1 MSEKIDPKNLIMLHE
16 MAIYNCMNKL
26 IREINLYGSKPD
38 MIIGIQRGGLIPA
51 VHLSHYYDVPLQ
63 TMTVSFR
70 DQSNVVGFDVIAKV
84 DPNIK
89 TLIIDDIN
97 DSGSTIGIIKD
108 LGNNLTTK
116 IHFAV
121 LINKSESKSKVEY
134 YGKTVN
140 SKINDPWYVFPWE
153 NWWKLNEK

>member
-1 MSEKIDPKNLIMLHE
+1 MSEKIDPKNLIMLDE

-97 DSGSTIGIIKD
+97 DSGKTFNYIKNRNK
-108 LGNNLTTK
+108 NNKNITYCSLVDNLNSD
-116 IHFAV
+116 FQ
-121 LINKSESKSKVEY
+121 
-134 YGKTVN
+134 VN
-140 SKINDPWYVFPWE
+140 YCGLEIDKKEEQWVVFPWE
-153 NWWKLNEK
+153 NWWSGL

>member
-1 MSEKIDPKNLIMLHE
+1 MSEKIDPKNLIMLDE

-38 MIIGIQRGGLIPA
+38 MVIGIQRGGLIPA
-51 VHLSHYYDVPLQ
+51 VHLSHYYDIPLQ

-70 DQSNVVGFDVIAKV
+70 DQSNVVGFDVLAKV

-97 DSGSTIGIIKD
+97 DT
-108 LGNNLTTK
+108 
-116 IHFAV
+116 
-121 LINKSESKSKVEY
+121 
-134 YGKTVN
+134 GKTFNYIKERNKNNKNITYCSLVDNLNSDFQVN
-140 SKINDPWYVFPWE
+140 YFGIEIDKKEEQWVVFPWE
-153 NWWKLNEK
+153 NWWSGL

>member
-1 MSEKIDPKNLIMLHE
+1 MSEKIDPKNLIMLDE

-38 MIIGIQRGGLIPA
+38 MVIGIQRGGLIPA

-70 DQSNVVGFDVIAKV
+70 DQSNVVGFDVLAKV

-97 DSGSTIGIIKD
+97 DSGKTFNYIKNRNKNNKNIIYCSLVDNLNSDFQVNYFGIEIDK
-108 LGNNLTTK
+108 K
-116 IHFAV
+116 EEQWV
-121 LINKSESKSKVEY
+121 
-134 YGKTVN
+134 
-140 SKINDPWYVFPWE
+140 VFPWE
-153 NWWKLNEK
+153 NWWSGL